1 MRLGAQPRFAIM
13 RIIKRLDLYIL
24 KNFAILFAGTFFI
37 SLFAV
42 VMQFLWKFVDELVG
56 KGLGVM
62 VIAKFFF
69 YATETLVPLALPLA
83 ILLASLISFG
93 NMGERFE
100 LLAIKAAGISLW
112 RTMRPLLLMMF
123 ALAGASFYFQDVV
136 TPEAENQVLLFR
148 YSITQKSPE
157 LDIPE
162 GVFYNGISGINLYVK
177 QKNPDTGMMY
187 DVVIYNLRDGVDNAH
202 IILADS
208 AHLKTSV
215 DKQSLELQLYSGEQ
229 FENMRSGA
237 LLTKVVPYRRETFIR
252 KYLLIDFDTNLNMA
266 DANTFSGSAKTKRIQ
281 QLTSA
286 IDSLKADADS
296 LAWRYYDESLQT
308 TLYVY
313 KGQPELTDAERYAS
327 TELDLDTLFAH
338 LTPAEQQQMVR
349 KALGKVEQQQMDAEF
364 KSAIMKGTDTDIRMH
379 EIRFWQKFT
388 LAFTCLVFFFIGAP
402 LGAIIRKGGLGLP
415 VVVAVVI
422 FIAYYII
429 DIGGEKMA
437 KVGTIPV
444 LLGKWLSTIVLAPI
458 GAFLTI
464 KSNNDSVV
472 FNLDSYKT
480 FFNRLLGIPQKRHL
494 YRKEV
499 IIYDPDY
506 PSLLNRMTQLT
517 ADLRSYR
524 KQTRRWHLHRWI
536 INVVSNRRDPR
547 LAHLANELE
556 ACVEELS
563 NARDRQMFIYLNQL
577 PIISQEPRFHNRL
590 RCELKQAAA
599 ASDKIVSHIQQML
612 KQ

>member
-1 MRLGAQPRFAIM
+1 M

-208 AHLKTSV
+208 AHLKTSA

-364 KSAIMKGTDTDIRMH
+364 KAAIMKGTDTDIRMH

-472 FNLDSYKT
+472 FNIDSYKT

-517 ADLRSYR
+517 ADLRAYR

-536 INVVSNRRDPR
+536 INVVSNRRDRR

-590 RCELKQAAA
+590 RRELKQAAA

>member
-1 MRLGAQPRFAIM
+1 M
-13 RIIKRLDLYIL
+13 RIIKKLDIYIL
-24 KNFAILFAGTFFI
+24 KNFITLFAGTFCI

-56 KGLGVM
+56 KGLGPM

-112 RTMRPLLLMMF
+112 RTMRPLLVMMF

-148 YSITQKSPE
+148 YSISQKSPE
-157 LDIPE
+157 LDVPE

-177 QKNPDTGMMY
+177 QKDPDTGMLY

-208 AHLKTSV
+208 AHLETRA
-215 DKQSLELQLYSGEQ
+215 DQQSLMLQLYSGEQ
-229 FENMRSGA
+229 FENMRNGA
-237 LLTKVVPYRRETFIR
+237 LITRNVPYRRETFIR
-252 KYLLIDFDTNLNMA
+252 KDLLIDFDANLNMA
-266 DANTFSGSAKTKRIQ
+266 DEQTFSGVARTKRMARLQ
-281 QLTSA
+281 A
-286 IDSLKADADS
+286 DIDSLGREADS
-296 LAWRYYDESLQT
+296 LGRNYYHDMKNGV
-308 TLYVY
+308 LYVY
-313 KGQPELTDAERYAS
+313 EAHPELTPAERYAHTS
-327 TELDLDTLFAH
+327 LDIDTLFAH
-338 LTPAEQQQMVR
+338 LPASEQQAVVR
-349 KALGKVEQQQMDAEF
+349 SALSRVQQQQLDANF
-364 KSAIMKGTDTDIRMH
+364 KTAIMKGTDSDIRQH
-379 EIRFWQKFT
+379 QIRFLHKFT

-444 LLGKWLSTIVLAPI
+444 WLGKWLSTIVLAPI

-472 FNLDSYKT
+472 FNLDSYKAVFT
-480 FFNRLLGIPQKRHL
+480 RLLGIRQKRHL
-494 YRKEV
+494 TRKEV

-506 PSLLNRMTQLT
+506 PSLR
-517 ADLRSYR
+517 LRLDTLATRARTLR
-524 KQTRRWHLHRWI
+524 KTMKRWNPLQWI
-536 INVVSNRRDPR
+536 VGVVRNRRDDDLR
-547 LAHLANELE
+547 WIVNEME

-563 NARDRQMFIYLNQL
+563 NTKDRRLFTYINQL
-577 PIISQEPRFHNRL
+577 PIISLEPRFHNRL
-590 RCELKQAAA
+590 RRDLKQTAAVC
-599 ASDKIVSHIQQML
+599 DKICQHLAQTNT
-612 KQ
+612 

>member
-1 MRLGAQPRFAIM
+1 M
-13 RIIKRLDLYIL
+13 RIIKKLDIYIL
-24 KNFAILFAGTFFI
+24 KNFMTLFAGTFCI

-42 VMQFLWKFVDELVG
+42 MMQFLWKYVNELVG
-56 KGLGVM
+56 KGLGTI

-69 YATETLVPLALPLA
+69 YAAETMVPMALPLA

-93 NMGERFE
+93 NLGERFE
-100 LLAIKAAGISLW
+100 LLAIKASGVSLW
-112 RTMRPLLLMMF
+112 RTMQPLLVMMSV
-123 ALAGASFYFQDVV
+123 LAGVSFYFQNVV

-148 YSITQKSPE
+148 YSIMQKSPE

-162 GVFYNGISGINLYVK
+162 GVFYDGISGINLYVK
-177 QKNPDTGMMY
+177 QKDKQTGMLY

-208 AHLKTSV
+208 AHLETSA
-215 DKQSLELQLYSGEQ
+215 DKRSLLLQLYSGEQ
-229 FENMRSGA
+229 FENMRGGA
-237 LLTKVVPYRRETFIR
+237 LITKVIPYRRETFIR
-252 KYLLIDFDTNLNMA
+252 KDFIIDFDTNLDMA
-266 DANTFSGSAKTKRIQ
+266 DAETFSGSARTKRIE
-281 QLTSA
+281 QLLTG
-286 IDSLKADADS
+286 IDSLRSEADS
-296 LAWRYYDESLQT
+296 LAHGYYRQMQQSI
-308 TLYVY
+308 LYVY
-313 KGQPELTDAERYAS
+313 QSNPDSIADIYNTPTD
-327 TELDLDTLFAH
+327 LNIDTMFAH
-338 LTPAEQQQMVR
+338 LNPAVQQGIVR
-349 KALGKVEQQQMDAEF
+349 TALSKVNGQQMDADF
-364 KSAIMKGTDTDIRMH
+364 KATLIKAADSDIRMH

-480 FFNRLLGIPQKRHL
+480 FFNHLLGIPQKRHL

-506 PSLLNRMTQLT
+506 PTLAKRMANIA
-517 ADLRSYR
+517 ADMRAYR
-524 KQTRRWHLHRWI
+524 KQTRRWHLLTWI
-536 INVVSNRRDPR
+536 IEVVKNQRDPR
-547 LAHLANELE
+547 LTQMADELE

-577 PIISQEPRFHNRL
+577 PVISLEPRFHNRL
-590 RCELKQAAA
+590 RRELKQATAA
-599 ASDKIVSHIQQML
+599 ADKIVSHIQQIL